1 MFIFSGLDGV
11 TLSSVVRFIKLAFCY
26 DMWTIFDSM
35 LDCALIYVKVM
46 NDKCRIFVFLQR
58 RAFKPPN
65 QLLVSGDR
73 WVVRNI
79 SVVTACLVIGCP
91 LFEWC
96 GNGHFFPGF
105 CSTSLWLYIAIFY
118 PTMLLFT
125 EKVLLCQPIK
135 SVLWLRFQKLILNGV
150 LVSENFTMLFSSYD
164 HFCSHKNLGKSS
176 TTTFNFKI
184 ECAFSTFKIR
194 I

>member
-125 EKVLLCQPIK
+125 EKSLAVSTNQKCTMASISKVDSKWCTSLRKLYNAFFLIRPFLL
-135 SVLWLRFQKLILNGV
+135 SQKFG
-150 LVSENFTMLFSSYD
+150 
-164 HFCSHKNLGKSS
+164 
-176 TTTFNFKI
+176 
-184 ECAFSTFKIR
+184 
-194 I
+194 